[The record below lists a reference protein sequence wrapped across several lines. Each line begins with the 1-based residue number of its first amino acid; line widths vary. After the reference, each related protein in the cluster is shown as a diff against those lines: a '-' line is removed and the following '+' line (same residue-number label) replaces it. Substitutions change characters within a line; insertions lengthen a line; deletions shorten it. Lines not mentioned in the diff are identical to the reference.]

1 METKDFSK
9 VNDGNHLPSLCQT
22 LWNFK
27 NLRVYTD
34 LVIHCS
40 DGIVEIHKVTSSFKK
55 QKGCPY
61 CQEQTIVINSIIQF
75 IMGSVFPNYRSWLLV
90 MTP

>member
-40 DGIVEIHKVTSSFKK
+40 DGIVEIHKVTSSFEKTK
-55 QKGCPY
+55 RVSILSRTDY
-61 CQEQTIVINSIIQF
+61 CHQHYHSVIL
-75 IMGSVFPNYRSWLLV
+75 GSVFPTYRS
-90 MTP
+90 